1 MKTYPSPQA
10 ARGLSPMST
19 PTTVASGQVAQA
31 APAHVA
37 GTDFRAARLHPPTL
51 RLFWAALPL
60 LLRRFCAVARVD
72 IPPEDVARLKAL
84 AGERLLLTPNHPT
97 NDDPA
102 LLFALSHAANIP
114 FHYLACRETFDGL
127 GGLWG
132 RMIQRIGAYSV
143 VRGTADRESFRA
155 TRQLLAAPAGKVVI
169 FPEGEVYS
177 QNDTLLPFHTGVV
190 QLAFWALED
199 ARKAGDT
206 GADIGLLPVAVR
218 YCFVQDMT
226 GPISRSLTSLEEALG
241 LPTDTGAEPYA
252 RLRRIGIA
260 VLEAMEAEYGLK
272 RQGTGTDDLTP
283 RMNALKTLLLDRAA
297 ALIGVTLAP
306 DTTLPEKMRTLM
318 NCVYAVTR
326 EEPSVRRSPYRE
338 RLHGQQAARVQPLM
352 QDLNRVANWIA
363 AQDHYAGAR
372 PTPERMADTL
382 RRLEV
387 EAFGAPRLRGLR
399 RATVRVGEP
408 LRLAPCYDAY
418 RADKRATVAHLTRD
432 LEAAVQGLLDASA
445 SS

>member
-1 MKTYPSPQA
+1 MP
-10 ARGLSPMST
+10 T
-19 PTTVASGQVAQA
+19 PTTAASGQVTPA
-31 APAHVA
+31 APARIA
-37 GTDFRAARLHPPTL
+37 GTDFRPARLHPPTL

-60 LLRRFCAVARVD
+60 LLRRFCDVTRVD
-72 IPPEDVARLKAL
+72 VPPEDVARLKAL
-84 AGERLLLTPNHPT
+84 AGERLLLMPNHPT

-102 LLFALSHAANIP
+102 LLFALSHAANLP

-127 GGLWG
+127 HGLWG
-132 RMIQRIGAYSV
+132 RLIQRLGAYSV

-155 TRQLLAAPAGKVVI
+155 TREILAAPAGKLVI

-190 QLAFWALED
+190 QMAFWALED
-199 ARKAGDT
+199 ARKAGDA
-206 GADIGLLPVAVR
+206 GATDLALLPVAVR

-226 GPISRSLTSLEEALG
+226 GPISRSLDALEEALG
-241 LPTDTGAEPYA
+241 LPADPGAAPYA
-252 RLRRIGIA
+252 RLRRVGIA
-260 VLEAMEAEYGLK
+260 VLETMEAEYGLK
-272 RQGTGTDDLTP
+272 RRDTGAEDLTP

-297 ALIGVTLAP
+297 ALIGVPLAP
-306 DTTLPEKMRTLM
+306 EATLPEKMRMLM
-318 NCVYAVTR
+318 NSVYAVTR
-326 EEPSVRRSPYRE
+326 EEPSVRRSAYRE
-338 RLHGQQAARVQPLM
+338 RLHQQQAARVQPLM

-372 PTPERMADTL
+372 PTPERLADTL

-399 RATVRVGEP
+399 RATVRVGQP
-408 LRLAPCYDAY
+408 LRLAACYDAY
-418 RADKRATVAHLTRD
+418 RADKRATVARLTRE

-445 SS
+445 EA